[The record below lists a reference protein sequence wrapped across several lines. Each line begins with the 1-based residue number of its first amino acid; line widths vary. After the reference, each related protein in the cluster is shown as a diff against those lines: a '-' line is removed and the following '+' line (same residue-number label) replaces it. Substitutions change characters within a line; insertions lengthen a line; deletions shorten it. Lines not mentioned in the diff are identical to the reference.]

1 MQQDHFSGFQ
11 PFNCR
16 RFSGSQGFVKKR
28 QRWKSCRQRQG
39 FGKGNVYIQRPNA
52 TISLFTASVCM
63 NPSMF
68 TQTSQVHHPLHTEWW
83 KRYICTSSARCHMII
98 YIAGSS
104 TWVQDPRAG
113 GRAIFLAE
121 GHFVARDFLPFVKN
135 GRHDRVLPF
144 CHMQD
149 AMWWRLLA
157 GRQSKGLEDVSCE
170 DMDHILEATFA
181 VAKMFLELF
190 CTVEVEALC
199 FPLVIGCC
207 AWHSGSSSGVTCQ
220 KLIFCIHVGIDGPGR
235 LGGVVSG
242 WFQGK
247 GTKESKSASWWAKT

>member
-1 MQQDHFSGFQ
+1 M
-11 PFNCR
+11 
-16 RFSGSQGFVKKR
+16 KKVHLHVF
-28 QRWKSCRQRQG
+28 C
-39 FGKGNVYIQRPNA
+39 
-52 TISLFTASVCM
+52 SLSHDWR
-63 NPSMF
+63 S
-68 TQTSQVHHPLHTEWW
+68 
-83 KRYICTSSARCHMII
+83 I

-121 GHFVARDFLPFVKN
+121 GHFVARDFFPFVKN

-181 VAKMFLELF
+181 VGKMFLELF
-190 CTVEVEALC
+190 CTVEAPC

-207 AWHSGSSSGVTCQ
+207 AWHSGSSSRVTCQ
-220 KLIFCIHVGIDGPGR
+220 KLIFCIHVGIDGPGG

-247 GTKESKSASWWAKT
+247 GTKESKSASWWAKTSDVYQWYQVHCFKMLAECLLCVDLHPLACWKCVRFLPTFLYLEIMRSAILLL